1 MANIA
6 EVAERAGVSAATVS
20 RVSNGQRV
28 NAAME
33 ARVRAAM
40 AELKY
45 TPSRTARS
53 LRRQTSEIIALIIP
67 DIENPYFTEL
77 ARGVEDVASEA
88 GFSVVLCNSDSVPS
102 KEATYLNIAAAEN
115 MAGVILAPALRH
127 TALDALDA
135 AGIPVVCVDRS
146 ADRPLDTVLMADK
159 DAAREATETLIAAGC
174 RRIACV
180 TGPRGVE
187 TAIERTAGWRAAMA
201 SHDLDVPA
209 SFLVRSNY
217 RLNGGREATEQLLA
231 EPEPPD
237 AIIAMNN
244 LMGVGVLQVLTE
256 RKLYPPAF
264 GVAVVGNLPFTTFSP
279 TGITLAS
286 QPARDMGVTA
296 ARMLLE
302 RIKGDDRPPRK
313 VLLSCRLEPAHS

>member
-6 EVAERAGVSAATVS
+6 EVAKRAGVSAATVS

-28 NAAME
+28 NAEME
-33 ARVRAAM
+33 ARVRVAM
-40 AELKY
+40 DELKY

-53 LRRQTSEIIALIIP
+53 LRRQTSEIIALVIP

-77 ARGVEDVASEA
+77 ARGVEDVASAA
-88 GFSVVLCNSDSVPS
+88 GFSVVLCNSDSLPA
-102 KEATYLNIAAAEN
+102 KEATYLGVAAAEN

-127 TALDALDA
+127 TDLDALDE

-146 ADRPLDTVLMADK
+146 CDRPVDTVLMADR
-159 DAAREATETLIAAGC
+159 DAAREATETLIAAGF
-174 RRIACV
+174 RRIACI

-187 TAIERTAGWRAAMA
+187 TALERTAGWRAAMA
-201 SHDLDVPA
+201 AHDLDVPA

-217 RLNGGREATEQLLA
+217 RLDGGRLAMIQLLA
-231 EPEPPD
+231 EPDPPD
-237 AIIAMNN
+237 AVAAMNN
-244 LMGVGVLQVLTE
+244 LMGMGALQVLTE

-264 GVAVVGNLPFTTFSP
+264 GVAVVGNLPFTTYSP
-279 TGITLAS
+279 SGITLAS

-296 ARMLLE
+296 ARMLME

-313 VLLSCRLEPAHS
+313 VLLSCRLEPARA